1 VGDRTVEEAERSGVE
16 ELPAGPL
23 QPVERGMGQVHW
35 FEGSVLL
42 PAGGLYYEPAA
53 GIPDHRAM

>member
-1 VGDRTVEEAERSGVE
+1 
-16 ELPAGPL
+16 
-23 QPVERGMGQVHW
+23 MGQVHW